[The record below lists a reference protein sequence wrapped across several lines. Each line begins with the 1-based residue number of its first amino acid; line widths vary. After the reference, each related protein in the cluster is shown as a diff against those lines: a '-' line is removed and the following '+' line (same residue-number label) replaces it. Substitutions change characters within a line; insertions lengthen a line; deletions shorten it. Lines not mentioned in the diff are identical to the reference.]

1 MEDGTILGPR
11 SHQKEH
17 GSTRRLGQTT
27 FAATSAFQ
35 NKAQSSRLMTTSKD
49 SEHARCEVG
58 SLSDDLELLLDFLGP
73 GWLTPVAELVD
84 CFEIAVAQGISS
96 NEMRK
101 RGPSSSEIWHR
112 TANVDS
118 QRLIYFP
125 KSQLLTSNGTP
136 SRSRLELPHW
146 VWALGQ
152 SPSHPLTL
160 RSNYDCIK
168 QGQAAQ
174 LGLHY
179 RTDLTAAANSMR
191 NSHKRAEKNRRD
203 RLALAMQEL
212 VMLLP
217 QKSSTSNSSGNQR
230 GGKAETVEIAVQYIK
245 QLQEEVNALKR
256 LALSPSISRTCLH
269 DNTTAQDQ

>member
-1 MEDGTILGPR
+1 MA
-11 SHQKEH
+11 SNCK
-17 GSTRRLGQTT
+17 RRLPTT
-27 FAATSAFQ
+27 DILPKISIADEQRNPQPVTLGVAT
-35 NKAQSSRLMTTSKD
+35 
-49 SEHARCEVG
+49 
-58 SLSDDLELLLDFLGP
+58 LG
-73 GWLTPVAELVD
+73 
-84 CFEIAVAQGISS
+84 
-96 NEMRK
+96 
-101 RGPSSSEIWHR
+101 
-112 TANVDS
+112 
-118 QRLIYFP
+118 
-125 KSQLLTSNGTP
+125 
-136 SRSRLELPHW
+136 
-146 VWALGQ
+146 ALGQ

-179 RTDLTAAANSMR
+179 RTDLTAAANSTR

-217 QKSSTSNSSGNQR
+217 QKPSTSNSSGNQR

-256 LALSPSISRTCLH
+256 LALSPSVSRTCLH
-269 DNTTAQDQ
+269 ENTTAQDQ